1 LLVVV
6 QAVHSVAV
14 VVEVEVSAHQ
24 QELLVVVVQQKHL

>member
-1 LLVVV
+1 LQVVV

-14 VVEVEVSAHQ
+14 VVEQVDSVHL